1 MDGSETPVRD
11 IRAAGAGMTDQ
22 KTARGAFER
31 RDVAPRHVVYAV
43 LGLFA
48 IIAIAGLVVA
58 GLMGLFSRELGQERR
73 ERPPTALEAARQVPP
88 SPRLQVKPV
97 EDRASLDAEA
107 RRKLQGYG
115 WADRKAGRAH
125 IPIDRA
131 IDLLVAH
138 GWSAGAKGGQ
148 P

>member
-1 MDGSETPVRD
+1 
-11 IRAAGAGMTDQ
+11 MTDQ
-22 KTARGAFER
+22 KTGGSAFEW

-48 IIAIAGLVVA
+48 IIIIAGLVVA
-58 GLMGLFSRELGQERR
+58 GLMGLFSRELGR
-73 ERPPTALEAARQVPP
+73 ERNEQPPTALETQRQVPP
-88 SPRLQVKPV
+88 SPRLQVKPAQ
-97 EDRASLDAEA
+97 DRASLDAEA
-107 RRKLQGYG
+107 QQKLQGYG
-115 WADRKAGRAH
+115 WVERKAGRAH

-138 GWSAGAKGGQ
+138 GWSAGTHQGNQ

>member
-1 MDGSETPVRD
+1 MDGDTAPIRD
-11 IRAAGAGMTDQ
+11 VRAAGAGMTDQ
-22 KTARGAFER
+22 KPARDAFER

-48 IIAIAGLVVA
+48 IIIIAGLVVT
-58 GLMGLFSRELGQERR
+58 GLMGLFSRELGEERSK
-73 ERPPTALEAARQVPP
+73 RPPTALEAAQQIPP
-88 SPRLQVKPV
+88 APRLQVKPA

-107 RRKLQGYG
+107 QRKLQGYG
-115 WADRKAGRAH
+115 WADRKTGRAH
-125 IPIDRA
+125 IPIERA

-138 GWSAGAKGGQ
+138 GWSLGTKGSQ